1 MRALFLR
8 SGKHP
13 SVTGPFAHHPSF
25 HVFQVVWSVMLLRLA
40 PFLFVLFWSSGFIAN
55 KVVSGHGEP
64 FTLLVIR
71 FGFVLTLFGLW
82 IWWTKPQWPTRSEAR
97 QAALTGV
104 LIHGMYLGGMLFALR
119 SGMPAGIAAIV
130 GSTQPILTAVLAG
143 PLLGDWPGR
152 RHWSGLVLGMI
163 GVLLVLWPRLGI
175 DPTDG
180 GLGFLSIAGVTC
192 ALAGITLGT
201 LNQKKHGMSG
211 DLVVLTAIQ
220 YVSAFTAALILAL
233 GTETMVVQW
242 TGEFV
247 LAMLWLVTV
256 LSIGA
261 ISLLLMMIRAS
272 AVSKVTSL
280 FYLIPA
286 VTAVMAAMF
295 FGEILNWLQLFGIVL
310 VMVAVFLIRSPT
322 TAAAATAHD

>member
-8 SGKHP
+8 SGKPPPVMGHP
-13 SVTGPFAHHPSF
+13 PFIPSF
-25 HVFQVVWSVMLLRLA
+25 HVFQLVWSVMLLRLA

-71 FGFVLTLFGLW
+71 FGFVLALFGLW
-82 IWWTKPQWPTRSEAR
+82 IWWTKPQWPTASETR
-97 QAALTGV
+97 QAAITGV
-104 LIHGMYLGGMLFALR
+104 LIHGMYLGGMLYALR
-119 SGMPAGIAAIV
+119 SGMPAGVAAIV

-152 RHWSGLVLGMI
+152 RHWSGLILGMF
-163 GVLLVLWPRLGI
+163 GVILVLWPRLGI
-175 DPTDG
+175 DPAAG
-180 GLGFLSIAGVTC
+180 GIGVLSVLAVTG

-211 DLVVLTAIQ
+211 DLVVLTAVQ
-220 YVSAFTAALILAL
+220 YASAFTASLILAL

-242 TGEFV
+242 TSEFV
-247 LAMLWLVTV
+247 LALLWLVVV

-295 FGEILNWLQLFGIVL
+295 FGESLNWLQLFGIAL
-310 VMVAVFLIRSPT
+310 VMVAVFLIRSTSP
-322 TAAAATAHD
+322 APAPTAHD